1 MAARSEEVIA
11 IAKRWLLL
19 VLFAALSASAQTVSP
34 SPMGTWRTFDDRTGK
49 ERSLVRIEET
59 GGVLTGRIVAAI
71 DPVDGARTCTGCDD
85 DRKGK
90 PMIGL
95 EIIRGMRQQGDVWTG
110 GRVLDP
116 QTGSVYRGTMHLE
129 EGGRKLVLRGYV
141 VIPLFGRSQTW
152 LRAAP

>member
-1 MAARSEEVIA
+1 LWFV
-11 IAKRWLLL
+11 LL
-19 VLFAALSASAQTVSP
+19 AALSASAQTVSP
-34 SPMGTWRTFDDRTGK
+34 SPVGTWRTFDDRTGK
-49 ERSLVRIEET
+49 ERSLVRIEVA
-59 GGVLTGRIVAAI
+59 GGVLTGRIVATI

-90 PMIGL
+90 PVIGL
-95 EIIRGMRQQGDVWTG
+95 EIIRGMGLEGDVWTG

-116 QTGSVYRGTMHLE
+116 ETGSVYRGTMHLE
-129 EGGRKLVLRGYV
+129 DGGQKLVLRGYV